1 MVSTFDSQNLKRLSY
16 SHPTFIC
23 LVAARIREYSGAP
36 VTVLINEVPKA
47 WAMQDAYCQL
57 IPCNDEQRMAYSMIP
72 RIGAFEVS
80 YKGILVYSKLLTTA
94 WPHAANIS
102 KQIASMLTDSN
113 NGMNENALRQ
123 KYQTLGSN

>member
-1 MVSTFDSQNLKRLSY
+1 MHTRHDEQKYLNNAANI
-16 SHPTFIC
+16 T
-23 LVAARIREYSGAP
+23 ARIKEFSGAP
-36 VTVLINEVPKA
+36 VNVLANEVPKA

-57 IPCNDEQRMAYSMIP
+57 IPCDDDQNMAYNMIP

-80 YKGILVYSKLLTTA
+80 YKGILVYSKLLTTR
-94 WPHAANIS
+94 WPHATNVGR
-102 KQIASMLTDSN
+102 QIANMLADSN

>member
-1 MVSTFDSQNLKRLSY
+1 MHTRHDEQKY
-16 SHPTFIC
+16 MA
-23 LVAARIREYSGAP
+23 VAANVTARIKESTGTP
-36 VTVLINEVPKA
+36 VIVLMNEVPKA

-57 IPCNDEQRMAYSMIP
+57 IPCEDEQRMAYSMIP
-72 RIGAFEVS
+72 RIGSFEVS
-80 YKGILVYSKLLTTA
+80 YKGILVYSKLLTTV
-94 WPHAANIS
+94 WPHATNVS